1 MDNKTHEEGG
11 CCGGGGAGK
20 CCKGRVVHL
29 IFKIVFIL
37 VIVGLICMAFRC
49 HHNRFDRDFKFGGY
63 GMMTTQAI
71 PADVAVPAF
80 GMMGFEKGGFFG
92 ERCDDEKEGKGMT
105 RLFGVV
111 TKIDGNKIT
120 VLDNGAKEQTFISQ
134 PETTII
140 TATGEV
146 GLSALKAGQNVILL
160 QVKGEDKKLELKL
173 VQVL

>member
-1 MDNKTHEEGG
+1 MENKTHEESG
-11 CCGGGGAGK
+11 CCGGGAGK
-20 CCKGRVVHL
+20 CCKGRVAHL

-49 HHNRFDRDFKFGGY
+49 HHNRFDRDMKFGGF

-71 PADVAVPAF
+71 PADVTVPAF
-80 GMMGFEKGGFFG
+80 GMMGFEKGKWG
-92 ERCDDEKEGKGMT
+92 EEGKDMVK
-105 RLFGVV
+105 LFGVI
-111 TKIDGNKIT
+111 TKIEGNKIT
-120 VLDNGAKEQTFISQ
+120 VLDNGAQEQTLLSQ
-134 PETTII
+134 PETTIM

-160 QVKGEDKKLELKL
+160 QKKCEDKQLKLEL